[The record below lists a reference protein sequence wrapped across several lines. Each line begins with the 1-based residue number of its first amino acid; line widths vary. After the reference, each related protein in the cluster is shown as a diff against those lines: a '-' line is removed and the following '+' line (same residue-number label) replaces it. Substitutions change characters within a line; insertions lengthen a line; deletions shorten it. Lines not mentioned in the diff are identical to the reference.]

1 MEEIRAIK
9 LWFVMSR
16 AIFDV
21 TVEAEEAWNI
31 SPENLVASSP
41 MVMMNTEEIPLTES
55 NRSKSSM
62 V

>member
-1 MEEIRAIK
+1 
-9 LWFVMSR
+9 MSR